1 MIILTILETVAVAM
15 LVLFNGVLDSKYYE
29 RLRIKAFSEYMW
41 YPVGCLLVATFLAA
55 LSDVYTS
62 WGWLFP
68 ALMVAH
74 SLLHV
79 VVVMMLSIALVKF
92 KDIPFRYSRQYLYAR
107 ATLRFAVL
115 FEVFAFCAYEL
126 CYIKIMCL

>member
-1 MIILTILETVAVAM
+1 MLLTILETVAVAM

-41 YPVGCLLVATFLAA
+41 YPVGCLLVATFLTA
-55 LSDVYTS
+55 LADVYTS
-62 WGWLFP
+62 WGWLVP

-74 SLLHV
+74 SLLHIIV
-79 VVVMMLSIALVKF
+79 IIMLTIALIKF
-92 KDIPFRYSRQYLYAR
+92 KEIPFRYSIQYLYAR

-126 CYIKIMCL
+126 YCVKMMCI